1 MSVQIDLTNVPD
13 DWETKWVTEIGR
25 LKRNC
30 FAAVFLRYFD
40 FQEALENEKES
51 EGALKR
57 VSELVIFLL
66 RDVFRSLTLWDLPFF
81 VSQVIPLVIHRTNR
95 THANY
100 RSYFCYSYLGC

>member
-1 MSVQIDLTNVPD
+1 MQIDLTNIPD

-51 EGALKR
+51 EGGLKR
-57 VSELVIFLL
+57 VSELILLLL
-66 RDVFRSLTLWDLPFF
+66 RDVFRSSTLWVTNFCVPSFPW
-81 VSQVIPLVIHRTNR
+81 VIQKTNR
-95 THANY
+95 T
-100 RSYFCYSYLGC
+100 